1 MFLNRLVYKM
11 GIFMKRKSAEEKRA
25 HIRHSAYLCFR
36 TGGYHQTSIDDICSS
51 ANISKGSFYWHY
63 GAKLD
68 VYIDI
73 LENWAREVIDELLI
87 RFESAAKNPNRI
99 EFLSVAFEQEFH
111 RARAIVPLWVEFS
124 LLARTDQEIRLS
136 IGKFYRRA
144 RAAIAEILRETTADH
159 LTESEIIAASGMIL
173 GAYMG
178 IVLQEYADGGV
189 DASTW
194 AQDFVGIL
202 RFVFGRGLRSGSGV
216 LRGTISEQKAIS
228 IELPDSITDEQ
239 QQIIEAVVHDASLV
253 NEEVSARWIK
263 GWSACGLY
271 TNRLICLIK
280 IRDSVIT
287 LKVHKS
293 MMSKLSDL
301 PDNTLDSTHS
311 IKLNSSKLSNE
322 IKTLLLALF

>member
-1 MFLNRLVYKM
+1 M

-36 TGGYHQTSIDDICSS
+36 TGGYHQTSIDDICTS

-159 LTESEIIAASGMIL
+159 LSESEVIAASGIIL

-178 IVLQEYADGGV
+178 IVLQEYADGRV
-189 DASTW
+189 DASAW
-194 AQDFVGIL
+194 AKDFVGIL
-202 RFVFGRGLRSGSGV
+202 RFVFGGGIRSGSIASNLIETEV
-216 LRGTISEQKAIS
+216 VNANVEFPSSVTEEQK
-228 IELPDSITDEQ
+228 D
-239 QQIIEAVVHDASLV
+239 IIQAVFHDARLV
-253 NEEVSARWIK
+253 NSNVMARWIK
-263 GWSACGLY
+263 GWSACGFY
-271 TNRLICLIK
+271 TNRLICFVK
-280 IRDSVIT
+280 IRESVMT

-293 MMSKLSDL
+293 MLDKLSDL
-301 PDNTLDSTHS
+301 PEGLLDSSYS
-311 IKLNSSKLSNE
+311 IELDGSELSNE